1 MYSGVAPDTGI
12 RSYNVYLSERS
23 AMSIGIENRIVL
35 VDVRNVY
42 GNEKYYPANREAE
55 LFAKINGAKTL
66 SRQTIGWI
74 QELGYRIEVKP
85 REVLL

>member
-1 MYSGVAPDTGI
+1 MSGESRV
-12 RSYNVYLSERS
+12 
-23 AMSIGIENRIVL
+23 VL

-42 GNEKYYPANREAE
+42 GTEKYYPANENAH

-85 REVLL
+85 REILL